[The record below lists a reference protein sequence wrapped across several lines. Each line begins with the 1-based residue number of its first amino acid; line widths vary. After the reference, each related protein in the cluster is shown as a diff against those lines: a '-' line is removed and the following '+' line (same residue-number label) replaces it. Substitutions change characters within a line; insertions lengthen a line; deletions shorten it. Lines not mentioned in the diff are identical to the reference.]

1 MGVAPPWESVHE
13 PPEAVTW
20 GLVPLEADDGAM
32 RPVMLLAWMLDDD
45 GAALV
50 QPIIRGEDDPL
61 PWGLRT
67 RASDPPP
74 GGRPEDGVTAY
85 RDLVLPMVLAIEA
98 LLARGVAPHEVAG
111 MGEEASSMAAMAHE
125 ARRGMRDLPTG

>member
-1 MGVAPPWESVHE
+1 MGVAPPWEVVHE

-20 GLVPLEADDGAM
+20 GLVPLEADDGAL
-32 RPVMLLAWMLDDD
+32 RYVMLLAWVLDDA

-50 QPIIRGEDDPL
+50 QPIIRGEDNPL

-67 RASDPPP
+67 RVAQPPP
-74 GGRPEDGVTAY
+74 GGRPEDGITAY

-98 LLARGVAPHEVAG
+98 LMARGIAPAEIAG
-111 MGEEASSMAAMAHE
+111 SGEEASSMAAMAHE

>member
-1 MGVAPPWESVHE
+1 MGVAPPWEVVHE

-20 GLVPLEADDGAM
+20 GLVPLEADDGAL
-32 RPVMLLAWMLDDD
+32 RPVMLLAWVLDDA

-50 QPIIRGEDDPL
+50 QPIIRGEDNPL

-67 RASDPPP
+67 RVAQPPP
-74 GGRPEDGVTAY
+74 GGRPEDGITAY

-98 LLARGVAPHEVAG
+98 LMARGIAPAEIAG
-111 MGEEASSMAAMAHE
+111 SGEEASSMAAMAHE